1 MGKYVTV
8 AVGLALMAFGAWG
21 VFATWPLLWTAIKVI
36 VPVLLLLGGL
46 LAVLVG
52 FGEIRD
58 SVASRASQSQSAQT
72 PATRKS

>member
-8 AVGLALMAFGAWG
+8 VVGLALMAFGAWG
-21 VFATWPLLWTAIKVI
+21 VFATWPLLWTAIKAT

-58 SVASRASQSQSAQT
+58 SFADSPTGTQAPRSPT
-72 PATRKS
+72 P